1 MEKFAKDSEEVH
13 MKSFL
18 KIMLALVMAFGFS
31 VASVAA
37 ADETNSTD
45 LTAESPSKVKPV
57 FQDLPSSLEVGKK
70 YKLTVNTEYVGEL
83 VDQGKFFFLISNGEK
98 VESVKTTA
106 DRSKKKYTTTGYFT
120 PKAEGTY
127 ILLFGIKQKSA
138 SGEIIEGNA
147 EASFKPIDKNKI
159 YLTVSPNQITA
170 KLGEEIP
177 VLVTYNSNVTT
188 KLEFNQKVTELGSSR
203 KSGVYRKVFLWKP
216 EKKGEYTLKVKASQ
230 TRYDRVETKEIKI
243 VVE

>member
-1 MEKFAKDSEEVH
+1 
-13 MKSFL
+13 MKSFV
-18 KIMLALVMAFGFS
+18 KIFMALVLAFGLS
-31 VASVAA
+31 IAGAGAANASGA
-37 ADETNSTD
+37 TN
-45 LTAESPSKVKPV
+45 ESEPAGSPAQIKPEY
-57 FQDLPSSLEVGKK
+57 QGLPSTMEAGKK

-83 VDQGKFFFLISNGEK
+83 ELEGKFSFLNSNGEK
-98 VESVKTTA
+98 VENVKTTLS
-106 DRSKKKYTTTGYFT
+106 RTKKYYTTTGYFT

-127 ILLFGIKQKSA
+127 LILFGLKQKNA
-138 SGEIIEGNA
+138 KGEIVEAYLAEGL
-147 EASFKPIDKNKI
+147 KVIDKNKI
-159 YLTVSPNQITA
+159 NLTVSPNQITA